1 MYLKP
6 SLKLTPNRCGTSL
19 ERSLRRSAYIPKK
32 TEKNEIE
39 HILKK
44 YLKIDTSCP
53 LQVRSSPDSSLQKTR
68 MPKTED
74 SLSINFSYSGIPKKS
89 SLCNNP
95 LSLKI
100 RRYHSRSKNATNDS
114 SLIIKKCNFP
124 KSISISSKKPRKR
137 SIQRFKNSNYTSYS
151 DIYKVLIEKIP
162 LNQNKESS
170 LPYK

>member
-6 SLKLTPNRCGTSL
+6 SLKLTPNRCGSSL

-39 HILKK
+39 DILKK

-53 LQVRSSPDSSLQKTR
+53 IQARSSPDSSLQKIKI
-68 MPKTED
+68 PNIKD
-74 SLSINFSYSGIPKKS
+74 SLSINLSYSGIPKKK
-89 SLCNNP
+89 SLYNKP

-100 RRYHSRSKNATNDS
+100 RRYHSRSQNATNDS

-124 KSISISSKKPRKR
+124 KKISSSSKKSKTR

-162 LNQNKESS
+162 LNPNKTS
-170 LPYK
+170 